1 MRLQSAIPTLSMKAE
16 RKWFMSS
23 YAFKLASESPWE
35 ALTGPTGEAPT
46 NQDKVDVHM
55 EGSQTSL
62 LVSVYLVL
70 CSLQSKELVI
80 LSYIHRSQIVHV
92 CLLPPSFLS
101 LFLLLMF
108 LSLLYRTSLYLHYH
122 SLSLSFTPSHIPSFQ
137 NTLCLCVLC
146 S

>member
-62 LVSVYLVL
+62 LVSVYLAL
-70 CSLQSKELVI
+70 CSLQSKELII
-80 LSYIHRSQIVHV
+80 LSYIHRSHIA
-92 CLLPPSFLS
+92 CLSPSSLLSLPLPPSNVP
-101 LFLLLMF
+101 

>member
-62 LVSVYLVL
+62 LVSVYLAL
-70 CSLQSKELVI
+70 CSLQSKELII
-80 LSYIHRSQIVHV
+80 LSYIHRSHSA
-92 CLLPPSFLS
+92 CLSPSSLLSLPLPPSNVPLS
-101 LFLLLMF
+101 LSPLPN
-108 LSLLYRTSLYLHYH
+108 LSLSPL
-122 SLSLSFTPSHIPSFQ
+122 SLSLSLLHSLPHSF
-137 NTLCLCVLC
+137 LPEYSLFVCFV
-146 S
+146 